1 MRLAVT
7 MSAAVCGCCLSV
19 ASASQSRPDVAA
31 LMTQIAERVSAYYQ
45 QALGVICVNE
55 STVQP
60 VESGLSPAGFAR
72 TVESE
77 LRVETDWIDGM
88 PRPEATVLR
97 TVLRVNGRDPRPQDQ
112 KNRAGCT
119 DPNPLSPEPLAF
131 LLPSHRDEY
140 RFTSVRDVR
149 EHGRA
154 ELLIDFVSSARKS
167 KLELI
172 EDPRGHD
179 DCFDW
184 TGPLATRGRLWVDA
198 NTHEVLRV
206 DRRIEG
212 PTDVRVPQLLQRRY
226 NFQPWVVL
234 DRDDLTM
241 RFKQVVFTDPDEVL
255 LLPES
260 IDALT
265 MMRGGLQSMRRTE
278 TFRNYRRFLTTSR
291 ILKRAK

>member
-1 MRLAVT
+1 MAQIGER
-7 MSAAVCGCCLSV
+7 
-19 ASASQSRPDVAA
+19 VAA
-31 LMTQIAERVSAYYQ
+31 YYE
-45 QALGVICVNE
+45 QARGVICVNE

-60 VESGLSPAGFAR
+60 IESSLTPSGFAR

-77 LRVETDWIDGM
+77 LRVETDWLDGM
-88 PRPEATVLR
+88 PLPEATVLR
-97 TVLRVNGRDPRPQDQ
+97 TVLRVNGREPRPQDQ

-140 RFTSVRDVR
+140 RFTSARDGR
-149 EHGRA
+149 ERGRA
-154 ELLIDFVSSARKS
+154 ALVIDFLSSARKS

-184 TGPLATRGRLWVDA
+184 AGPLATKGQLWVDA
-198 NTHEVLRV
+198 STHEVLRV

-212 PTDVRVPQLLQRRY
+212 PTDVRVPQPLQRRY
-226 NFQPWVVL
+226 NFQPWVVIE
-234 DRDDLTM
+234 RDDVTM
-241 RFKQVVFTDPDEVL
+241 RFRQVAFKDPDEVL

-260 IDALT
+260 VDSLT
-265 MMRGGLQSMRRTE
+265 MMRGGLQSVRRTE
-278 TFRNYRRFLTTSR
+278 TFRNYRRFLTASR
-291 ILKRAK
+291 ILRRAK

>member
-1 MRLAVT
+1 MAV
-7 MSAAVCGCCLSV
+7 
-19 ASASQSRPDVAA
+19 
-31 LMTQIAERVSAYYQ
+31 YYQ
-45 QALGVICVNE
+45 QARGVICVNE

-60 VESGLSPAGFAR
+60 VESSLSPAGFAR

-77 LRVETDWIDGM
+77 LRVETDWLDGM
-88 PRPEATVLR
+88 PLPEATVLR

-149 EHGRA
+149 EQGRPA
-154 ELLIDFVSSARKS
+154 LLIDFVSSARKS

-172 EDPRGHD
+172 QDPRGHD

-198 NTHEVLRV
+198 GTHEVLRV

-234 DRDDLTM
+234 ERDDLTM
-241 RFKQVVFTDPDEVL
+241 RFKQVVFRDPDEVL

-260 IDALT
+260 MDALT

-278 TFRNYRRFLTTSR
+278 IFRNYRRFLTTGR
-291 ILKRAK
+291 IVKRAK